1 MTRPRRERSSQRGN
15 EGRPQPLCVH
25 LPDGERVELQRDE
38 AVAVHG
44 KLYGGDDGGTGCSV
58 DPSSD
63 CSYLMDVGGLVWT
76 MAWGPS
82 CDTRFLAVGK
92 HRSPTIEHTIGD
104 DTICGDNSIQ
114 IWEFP
119 GEDSGDGEGQR
130 GCPVLSV
137 NVEHRGGVTWSC
149 DWCPAPNV
157 STDDRLGLLASALG
171 DGSVCVWSV
180 PHPRGWLHMAERENM
195 LHGRPKPA
203 AWFCSK
209 HLDSSLPST
218 VQWLP
223 GEPYDLLLV
232 GCWDGYVC
240 IAKMIDKQEEIGKS
254 NVDGWKNAGSS
265 LPSPH
270 NIEFLYYFP
279 TDQLPLRA
287 ASWMPN
293 IPKLQAPFD
302 SSNRYM
308 FSTVGHEGAL
318 TIWDARCATRAWATS
333 YMYTNFIVAF
343 LLPQRRI

>member
-1 MTRPRRERSSQRGN
+1 
-15 EGRPQPLCVH
+15 
-25 LPDGERVELQRDE
+25 
-38 AVAVHG
+38 
-44 KLYGGDDGGTGCSV
+44 
-58 DPSSD
+58 
-63 CSYLMDVGGLVWT
+63 
-76 MAWGPS
+76 
-82 CDTRFLAVGK
+82 
-92 HRSPTIEHTIGD
+92 
-104 DTICGDNSIQ
+104 
-114 IWEFP
+114 
-119 GEDSGDGEGQR
+119 
-130 GCPVLSV
+130 
-137 NVEHRGGVTWSC
+137 
-149 DWCPAPNV
+149 
-157 STDDRLGLLASALG
+157 
-171 DGSVCVWSV
+171 
-180 PHPRGWLHMAERENM
+180 MAERENM